1 MIRLSRQGLS
11 ELLVVCVQAQ
21 NANPL
26 YQAYKKGWEH
36 FEPMKAKTT
45 FASAIQ
51 IGDPVSIDRAVLAL
65 TATDGIVEEASE
77 EELMDASARGD
88 LTGRGSVLHSPQP
101 HPRSIQAIQGRVASE
116 MGRMSVSVGQDEL
129 LQVAVLL
136 CVCVYCRVA
145 PWRCLSSARW
155 LASACCCLRKP
166 DLRRFP

>member
-1 MIRLSRQGLS
+1 
-11 ELLVVCVQAQ
+11 VQAQ

-88 LTGRGSVLHSPQP
+88 LTGR
-101 HPRSIQAIQGRVASE
+101 
-116 MGRMSVSVGQDEL
+116 
-129 LQVAVLL
+129 VLL
-136 CVCVYCRVA
+136 PCI
-145 PWRCLSSARW
+145 S
-155 LASACCCLRKP
+155 KP
-166 DLRRFP
+166 GIRDAMQMS